1 MQTLQPQGASSSGR
15 CPGVQVAA
23 YVQNVDKP
31 LTDRRKTAEL
41 DIQAVVLES
50 YGTMIRGELEKRL
63 RKPPATAFYEPAD
76 APTGLFSTP
85 LPGWRT
91 SAVAE

>member
-1 MQTLQPQGASSSGR
+1 
-15 CPGVQVAA
+15 VQVAA

-41 DIQAVVLES
+41 DIQAIVLES

-63 RKPPATAFYEPAD
+63 RKPPAT
-76 APTGLFSTP
+76 L
-85 LPGWRT
+85 L
-91 SAVAE
+91 